1 MVIAGNLESN
11 YNKLNLFLDFADGG
25 QNQLRGDNSG
35 IGFGA
40 LNRLGDDGSGNGL
53 MFDEE
58 FSADLWFAVDCG
70 GEQDF
75 WFYART
81 AQVLTDG
88 GGSGADLGG
97 AGSGYVIEALNG
109 MQVAMNNSNIAGVD
123 GGSGLS
129 DGSGVSTGIEISIP
143 LMRLE
148 GYEKGTSIRVSAF
161 IANNDNGYLSNQ
173 VMGGIGGGDNL
184 AESRN
189 VMFSGIPG
197 NQFVT
202 VEFGGGGSDCVG
214 DLDNSGAVDGGDL
227 TMLLGSWGGR
237 GVADLDNS
245 GTVDG
250 ADLTMLLGAWGNCS

>member
-1 MVIAGNLESN
+1 
-11 YNKLNLFLDFADGG
+11 
-25 QNQLRGDNSG
+25 
-35 IGFGA
+35 
-40 LNRLGDDGSGNGL
+40 

-88 GGSGADLGG
+88 GGSGTDLGG

-123 GGSGLS
+123 SGTGLS

-143 LMRLE
+143 LVRLE
-148 GYEKGTSIRVSAF
+148 GYVKGTSIRASAF
-161 IANNDNGYLSNQ
+161 IANNDNSYMSNQ

-189 VMFSGIPG
+189 VMFSEIPG
-197 NQFVT
+197 DQFVT
-202 VEFGGGGSDCVG
+202 VELGGGGSDCVG

-227 TMLLGSWGGR
+227 TMLLGSWGSD

-250 ADLTMLLGAWGNCS
+250 ADLTMLLGAWGACS